1 MGLVQ
6 NKPLDSKFPSCC
18 DVIYIKYI
26 ENPEGY
32 RTLFKQMFKVAFP
45 DAIEEFAQAIKI
57 GQWPNAN

>member
-1 MGLVQ
+1 
-6 NKPLDSKFPSCC
+6 LDSKFPSCC